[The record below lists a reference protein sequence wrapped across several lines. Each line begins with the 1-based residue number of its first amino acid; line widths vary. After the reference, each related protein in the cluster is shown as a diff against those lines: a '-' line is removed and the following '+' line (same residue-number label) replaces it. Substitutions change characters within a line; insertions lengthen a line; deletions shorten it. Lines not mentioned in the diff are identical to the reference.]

1 MSHQQHYIFSLSFCL
16 YVRVDATDWLATNF
30 WLESFVLF
38 VDGSVDQLESVLESG
53 GVLVWLSVWSKVQ
66 IGFTFLVP
74 AHLGTPGKKGR

>member
-1 MSHQQHYIFSLSFCL
+1 MAHQQHYIFSLSFCL
-16 YVRVDATDWLATNF
+16 YVRVDATVTNF
-30 WLESFVLF
+30 WLESWVLF